1 MRTAATLLAG
11 ATSVPQLEA
20 VVRAAG
26 LCETTASLD
35 SGTRAALALD
45 DVRDARLG
53 AGPGNVRV
61 LLFALGDTVALRDG
75 VQRIGR
81 KLASRA
87 PHVLWIIVAR
97 EHAGGACA
105 IAALAADAGPRLA
118 SFVWEPARVVDS
130 DAETLCALAALRVD
144 DDALYHTRCSEV
156 LGRDALTRRFY
167 RTLEARVSA
176 IANSAPAPVPR
187 DDARSAALLLTSR
200 LLFLQFLEAKGWM
213 DGDRLFLSNRFD
225 ACMGSGGACHRRVLQ
240 PLFFGTLN
248 TPMPRRAP
256 AARAL
261 GRIPFLNGGLFA
273 RSALERRVRWLV
285 PDDEIGALFD
295 QLFAR
300 YRFVAREDSA
310 TWSEASVD
318 PEMLGR
324 AFESLMAASER
335 KSDGVYYTPHALVS
349 RVTEHALHL
358 VDAHSLA
365 ALTRLR
371 VLDPACGSGAFLVGV
386 LERLAES
393 RLAAGEPGTRSSI
406 RRSVL
411 ATSIF
416 GVDRNPTAV
425 WLCELRLWLSV
436 VIESD
441 EADPML
447 VPPLPNLDRNV
458 RVGDALAGP
467 PFASG
472 NAAVLGSARLEK
484 LRGAYVR
491 ATGKRKQHLD
501 MVLDRE
507 ERRRVLAHADR
518 EIVAVQHARREAL
531 AATRVRD
538 LFGQRLPPAPEQ
550 RRAMR
555 AMRDRLRALR
565 SDRRR
570 IMDGG
575 ALPFSFHAFFASAQ
589 AQGGFDVVI
598 GNPPWVRLHR
608 IPAAVRVR
616 FRQGFEV
623 FRCAAWQA
631 GAESAGVATGFA
643 SQVDLAALFIERSVQ
658 LLRPGGVASLLVP
671 SKLWRSLAGGGVRAF
686 LARTTT
692 VARLEDL
699 GDSQHAFD
707 AAVYPSLVVARAGSP
722 PPDAAMQIAVHDGG
736 EVREW
741 PSTFARVA
749 FNETRG
755 APWLILP
762 PDARRAF
769 DRLRDSGAPLAESP
783 FGAPRLGVKSGCNA
797 AFIVR
802 VQDAARGIAT
812 VTDADGETGSVELS
826 MLRPALRG
834 DAVTPWTRRSC
845 DDWILWTHDE
855 AGAPLAAIPD
865 RSRAWLRRHY
875 ATLTARSDAARAR
888 RWWALF
894 RVDAADCS
902 TARVVWADFG
912 KRPRAAV
919 LPAGDPTVPLNTCYV
934 IRCRDDCDAWA
945 LAALLNSPV
954 TAAWLNCIAEPA
966 RGGYRRYL
974 GWTVGL
980 LPLPADWDRARG
992 ILAAAARAPD
1002 AELIDATLHAWQ
1014 LSHTTIAPLLRW
1026 ADSS

>member
-1 MRTAATLLAG
+1 M
-11 ATSVPQLEA
+11 
-20 VVRAAG
+20 RAAG
-26 LCETTASLD
+26 LCQDTASLD
-35 SGTRAALALD
+35 SDTRAALAIE

-53 AGPGNVRV
+53 AGPGNVRI
-61 LLFALGDTVALRDG
+61 LLFAPDNSVTLRDAI
-75 VQRIGR
+75 QRIAR
-81 KLASRA
+81 RLASRA
-87 PHVLWIIVAR
+87 PHVLWIIGAS
-97 EHAGGACA
+97 ECGGGAAA
-105 IAALAADAGPRLA
+105 IAALAPDAGPRLA
-118 SFVWEPARVVDS
+118 SFVWEPSRVVDS
-130 DAETLCALAALRVD
+130 DAEALCALAALRVD
-144 DDALYHTRCSEV
+144 DDVLYHARCTEV

-167 RTLEARVSA
+167 RTLETRVSA
-176 IANSAPAPVPR
+176 IARSAPAQVAR
-187 DDARSAALLLTSR
+187 QDARSAAVLLTSR

-213 DGDRLFLSNRFD
+213 DADRLFLSNRFD
-225 ACMGSGGACHRRVLQ
+225 ACMRSGGAFHRRVLQ

-248 TPMPRRAP
+248 TPVRRRARL
-256 AARAL
+256 ARAL
-261 GRIPFLNGGLFA
+261 GRVPFLNGGLFA
-273 RSALERRVRWLV
+273 RTALERRVRWQV

-335 KSDGVYYTPHALVS
+335 KSDGVYYTPHALVT
-349 RVTEHALHL
+349 RVTEHALQL
-358 VDAHSLA
+358 ADAHSLPV
-365 ALTRLR
+365 LSRLR
-371 VLDPACGSGAFLVGV
+371 VLDPACGSGAFLVNA
-386 LERLAES
+386 LERIAES
-393 RLAAGEPGTRSSI
+393 RLAAGEPGTRSGI

-441 EADPML
+441 EPDPML
-447 VPPLPNLDRNV
+447 VAPLPNLDRNV

-467 PFASG
+467 PFASDM
-472 NAAVLGSARLEK
+472 AAVIGSAKLEK
-484 LRGAYVR
+484 LRGSYVR

-501 MVLDRE
+501 VVLDRE

-518 EIVAVQHARREAL
+518 EIVATQHARRETL
-531 AATRVRD
+531 AALRARD
-538 LFGQRLPPAPEQ
+538 LFGQRLPPAPEH
-550 RRAMR
+550 RRALR
-555 AMRDRLRALR
+555 ALRDRLRALR
-565 SDRRR
+565 GDRRR

-589 AQGGFDVVI
+589 SQGGFDVII
-598 GNPPWVRLHR
+598 GTPPWVRLHR
-608 IPAAVRVR
+608 IPAAVRVK
-616 FRQGFEV
+616 FRQSFEV
-623 FRCAAWQA
+623 FRCAAWQV

-643 SQVDLAALFIERSVQ
+643 SQVDLAALFVERAVQ

-671 SKLWRSLAGGGVRAF
+671 SKLWRSLAGGGVRSL

-692 VARLEDL
+692 LARLEDL
-699 GDSQHAFD
+699 GDARRAFD
-707 AAVYPSLVVARAGSP
+707 AAVYPSLVVAQAGSP
-722 PPDAAMQIAVHDGG
+722 PPDAPMQLAVHDGSA
-736 EVREW
+736 VREW
-741 PSTFARVA
+741 SSTFARVP
-749 FNETRG
+749 FDETRG

-769 DRLRDSGAPLAESP
+769 DRVRDSGAPLAESH

-812 VTDADGETGSVELS
+812 VTNADGETGSVELS

-834 DAVTPWTRRSC
+834 DAVIPWTRRPC
-845 DDWILWTHDE
+845 DEWILWTHDD
-855 AGAPLAAIPD
+855 AGAPLAELPD

-875 ATLTARSDAARAR
+875 ATLAARSDAARAR

-902 TARVVWADFG
+902 TPRVMWADFG
-912 KRPRAAV
+912 RRPRAAV

-934 IRCRDDCDAWA
+934 IRCRDDSDAWA

-980 LPLPADWDRARG
+980 LPVPADWDVARS
-992 ILAAAARAPD
+992 ILAAAAHATD
-1002 AELIDATLHAWQ
+1002 DELIDATLRAWQ
-1014 LSHTTIAPLLRW
+1014 LSRAVIAPLLRW